1 MTDHALLDAAIATA
15 GLTSAAV
22 LFRHMVHRVAR
33 LRFTSKDR
41 R

>member
-1 MTDHALLDAAIATA
+1 MRAAIAVA

-22 LFRHMVHRVAR
+22 LFRHLVHRIAH
-33 LRFTSKDR
+33 LRNR

>member
-1 MTDHALLDAAIATA
+1 MTGHPAVNAAIAIA

-22 LFRHMVHRVAR
+22 LFRHLAHRIAR
-33 LRFTSKDR
+33 LASKDR

>member
-1 MTDHALLDAAIATA
+1 MTGHIALNAVIAIA

-22 LFRHMVHRVAR
+22 LFRHLVHRVAR
-33 LRFTSKDR
+33 LSSKDR

>member
-1 MTDHALLDAAIATA
+1 MTDHTPLNAAIAIA

-22 LFRHMVHRVAR
+22 LFRHLVHRVAR
-33 LRFTSKDR
+33 LRFTSKER

>member
-1 MTDHALLDAAIATA
+1 MKAAIAIA

-22 LFRHMVHRVAR
+22 LFRHLAHRIAR
-33 LRFTSKDR
+33 LWER

>member
-1 MTDHALLDAAIATA
+1 MKAAIAIA

-22 LFRHMVHRVAR
+22 LYRHLVHRIAR
-33 LRFTSKDR
+33 LTSKDR